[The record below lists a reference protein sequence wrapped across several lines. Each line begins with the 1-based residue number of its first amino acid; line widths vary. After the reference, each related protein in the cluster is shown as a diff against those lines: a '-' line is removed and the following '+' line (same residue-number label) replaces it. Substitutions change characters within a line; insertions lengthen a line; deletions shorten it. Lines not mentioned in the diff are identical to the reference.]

1 MYSDVV
7 HTLYGKGPYRLHY
20 EYKRF
25 LLTYDQWKS
34 LGRQERILHFKA
46 FMELEPVRIDEEEQE
61 EGEIASEDY
70 DLSTAQEGDH
80 GIAFIP
86 LENPIDSSE
95 SINPST
101 ALPIDMAAHTILP
114 PQSLV
119 PDATFAK
126 ENAASLN
133 ANQPNGVKTLK
144 QRCIP
149 VKPKDLHIS
158 NEIINEEVLETL
170 FKEAQLLLNEDAS
183 ITDVPSKA
191 EDVKV
196 VLNGSNAEPLIVKP
210 NCKNKNLFECKCRT
224 FSSLKGICAHT
235 LAVSVVVN
243 RCIDFCMEIKKKW
256 MQTKKR
262 GGSIPNFTA
271 GLEHNLPLTHRG
283 LKKNEISKVACKR
296 SKRKQ
301 ERYKTNEQSVAKAST
316 IVNVTSPEPSSRNA
330 LKDVISSEINPLPV
344 ISTRQNIT
352 STSVSSN
359 VQSEQSQSTLSS
371 QNQHT
376 IPSNNALA
384 LTQGSNSPL
393 EQLSASILHSSMHP
407 VMLRRRDS
415 LSTSIPSNLAL
426 QRLPAFTFSNQSL
439 STASSNH
446 RMPSTLESGHIQY
459 PKSTPHQFTNRDIN
473 LTASSIRRY
482 SPVQTKLNNTS
493 FCSFPKTAQAN
504 DSQASILFAPG
515 PHDDTVTSLQSSCN
529 NYLFTSTQQA
539 SYHATINNSFI
550 SNFQTPT
557 TQCRPSSCYRFPI
570 NDTRQWSDRTLP
582 SAPPVNPGSQLFP
595 SQFSMSTT
603 STTALPGSV
612 PQTTPQEEFPSLLNK
627 DIEWSSSMSPYRYE
641 LVRFPSGVS
650 KCYGCGEV
658 FAEKYHS
665 PLHDLIVRHKDRR
678 IRGKDDRTGRI
689 VYNDKFT
696 QTYYHLQ
703 SSHVRMKNICFDNEI
718 WFSKDLNLEDARLTL
733 LRGTTGLNFKLI

>member
-1 MYSDVV
+1 MVKDELDKACKTMGKTHKDISLNAALTILKKRSIRMYSDVV
-7 HTLYGKGPYRLHY
+7 HALYGKGPYRLHY
-20 EYKRF
+20 EYKSF

-46 FMELEPVRIDEEEQE
+46 FMEFGPVRIDEEEQE

-86 LENPIDSSE
+86 LEYPIDSSE

-101 ALPIDMAAHTILP
+101 AVRIDMAAHAILP

-119 PDATFAK
+119 PNATFAN

-133 ANQPNGVKTLK
+133 DNQPNGVKTLK

-183 ITDVPSKA
+183 ITDAPSKA

-210 NCKNKNLFECKCRT
+210 NCKNKTLFECKCRT

-243 RCIDFCMEIKKKW
+243 RCIDFCKEIKKKW

-271 GLEHNLPLTHRG
+271 GLENNLPLTHRG

-296 SKRKQ
+296 SKRKH
-301 ERYKTNEQSVAKAST
+301 ERYKTNEQSVAKASK

-330 LKDVISSEINPLPV
+330 LKDVISSEINPLSV

-359 VQSEQSQSTLSS
+359 V
-371 QNQHT
+371 
-376 IPSNNALA
+376 
-384 LTQGSNSPL
+384 
-393 EQLSASILHSSMHP
+393 
-407 VMLRRRDS
+407 
-415 LSTSIPSNLAL
+415 
-426 QRLPAFTFSNQSL
+426 
-439 STASSNH
+439 
-446 RMPSTLESGHIQY
+446 
-459 PKSTPHQFTNRDIN
+459 
-473 LTASSIRRY
+473 
-482 SPVQTKLNNTS
+482 
-493 FCSFPKTAQAN
+493 
-504 DSQASILFAPG
+504 
-515 PHDDTVTSLQSSCN
+515 
-529 NYLFTSTQQA
+529 
-539 SYHATINNSFI
+539 
-550 SNFQTPT
+550 
-557 TQCRPSSCYRFPI
+557 
-570 NDTRQWSDRTLP
+570 
-582 SAPPVNPGSQLFP
+582 
-595 SQFSMSTT
+595 
-603 STTALPGSV
+603 
-612 PQTTPQEEFPSLLNK
+612 
-627 DIEWSSSMSPYRYE
+627 
-641 LVRFPSGVS
+641 
-650 KCYGCGEV
+650 
-658 FAEKYHS
+658 
-665 PLHDLIVRHKDRR
+665 
-678 IRGKDDRTGRI
+678 
-689 VYNDKFT
+689 
-696 QTYYHLQ
+696 
-703 SSHVRMKNICFDNEI
+703 
-718 WFSKDLNLEDARLTL
+718 
-733 LRGTTGLNFKLI
+733 